1 MLKNKLQILNYII
14 ILITLTLFF
23 SLVFKPNMYVSSIT
37 AIVTFILLSLLTF
50 LCGIK
55 TNEKKVYKNNI
66 VVYMI
71 LYFIFL
77 FSLTML
83 IERFGHLLINME
95 YLQNYL
101 RDINIIP
108 FKTIIKYLTTK
119 VSLRVMIY
127 NIVGNFIAFMP
138 LSLLLMLKNDKNR
151 KLSKQFIKISIIVL
165 IIEILQLVFSCGKF
179 DIDDFILN
187 VGGALIFSYTLVK
200 TNLLLK
206 INKIFTTDIKLKEI
220 FKNIL
225 LLVIIII
232 IVIFNILLISELI
245 GTK

>member
-1 MLKNKLQILNYII
+1 M
-14 ILITLTLFF
+14 
-23 SLVFKPNMYVSSIT
+23 
-37 AIVTFILLSLLTF
+37 
-50 LCGIK
+50 
-55 TNEKKVYKNNI
+55 
-66 VVYMI
+66 
-71 LYFIFL
+71 
-77 FSLTML
+77 
-83 IERFGHLLINME
+83 
-95 YLQNYL
+95 

-187 VGGALIFSYTLVK
+187 VGGALIFSYTLLK